1 MWLESF
7 IISLTVAVRIGMNRG
22 NDIIYFCVDLLA
34 RAERLAQRRLC
45 CLHRASRRARPPPE
59 EDDGCLVSWKM
70 KMFPRKMWEPGPV
83 NVKSH
88 APQRAVWSNAISSVR
103 GTVRER

>member
-22 NDIIYFCVDLLA
+22 NYIIYFCVDLLA

-70 KMFPRKMWEPGPV
+70 KMFPRKMWEG
-83 NVKSH
+83 
-88 APQRAVWSNAISSVR
+88 Q
-103 GTVRER
+103 